1 MPAPIGTRRANGGRD
16 ATPMLAKLY
25 AIAWTTLIEIVRQ
38 PIYSVLTWSAIGLLL
53 LNPGLS
59 SYSLESGS
67 DVKIMIDVALAT
79 LLLFGLTCSAFSATG
94 VITREIESFT
104 VLTVVSKP
112 VPRPLFLLGKFLGVA
127 LAVLA
132 AYYLLSIT
140 FLMTLQHGVME
151 TRADRYDQPVLMLS
165 TLAALISLI
174 AATFGNYVYGWN
186 FLASLMGW
194 MLPGGS
200 LAYLLTLLLDK
211 AWKLQPILI
220 DLPSPMILSA
230 ILLNFLAV
238 MILCAFA
245 VALSTRLTP
254 VLTLSLC
261 ATVFVLGLLTDYY
274 LGSRLHENW
283 LFPVLYHALPNFQY
297 FWLGDAITQDMV
309 VPLTQVLN
317 VAAYAGL
324 YIAAILAV
332 AVAMFQTR
340 EVG

>member
-1 MPAPIGTRRANGGRD
+1 
-16 ATPMLAKLY
+16 MLGKLH

-59 SYSLESGS
+59 AYSLESGS
-67 DVKIMIDVALAT
+67 DIKIMIDVALAT

-127 LAVLA
+127 VAVLA
-132 AYYLLSIT
+132 AYYLLTLT

-151 TRADRYDQPVLMLS
+151 TRADRYDQPVLLLS
-165 TLAALISLI
+165 SVAALISLV

-186 FLASLMGW
+186 FLAALMGW
-194 MLPGGS
+194 ILPSGS
-200 LAYLLTLLLDK
+200 LAYAATLLLDK
-211 AWKLQPILI
+211 AWKLQPVLT
-220 DLPSPMILSA
+220 DVPSPMILSA
-230 ILLNFLAV
+230 VALNFLAV

-245 VALSTRLTP
+245 VALSTRFAP
-254 VLTLSLC
+254 VVTLSLC

-274 LGSRLHENW
+274 LGSRLDENW

-297 FWLGDAITQDMV
+297 FWLGDAITQEITVPAIQV
-309 VPLTQVLN
+309 VH
-317 VAAYAGL
+317 VAAYASL
-324 YIAAILAV
+324 YIAAVLAV
-332 AVAMFQTR
+332 GVAMFQTR